1 MKEFYRFQEYL
12 AEHASELAY
21 DTVDSLREEWSPGL
35 TLSAEDITLI
45 TKISQQNCLAV
56 LREYHAWL
64 SQQQ

>member
-1 MKEFYRFQEYL
+1 MKEFYQFEEFL

-21 DTVDSLREEWSPGL
+21 DTVSSLQNEWKPGL
-35 TLSAEDITLI
+35 TLSEEDIALI
-45 TKISQQNCLAV
+45 TKISQRNCLAV